1 MTQQTPQH
9 ASTPGLRDV
18 QVGSRWRSAGQTLT
32 EADLEL
38 ACRLSTDHHPVH
50 TDAAYAARSPAG
62 QRVFH
67 GGYGV
72 MLALGLATAF
82 PDVGPRTALAL
93 GVEAWRFAAPLHI
106 GDTVHVEVEIT
117 GMRRTSD
124 GHRLLVH
131 KQVRLV
137 KQTGETAHEGTAGA
151 MVWLDAAHEDLD
163 NEGEQT

>member
-1 MTQQTPQH
+1 MTQPTPSH
-9 ASTPGLRDV
+9 ATAPDLRAV
-18 QVGSRWRSAGQTLT
+18 QLGSCWRSAGHTLT
-32 EADLEL
+32 EAELDL

-72 MLALGLATAF
+72 MLGLGLATAF
-82 PDVGPRTALAL
+82 PDVGRRTALAL

-117 GMRRTSD
+117 GLRRTSD
-124 GHRLLVH
+124 GRRLLVH

-151 MVWLDAAHEDLD
+151 MVWLDAAHGDLD